1 MARKG
6 RTTILREGRY
16 YIGVMAIIFLAAL
29 IRDINMLMLLFAMM
43 AGSLFFS
50 WRYLRR
56 ALDQLHIVRGL
67 PKRISA
73 GDVLEVE
80 FEAANRR
87 RRGDGW
93 SIVLEDRITRLGQSA
108 PSRVMSPAV
117 WWARVPAGESRRA
130 VYRCRLNQRGK
141 YRFGPAHVSTHG
153 VLGLLRKRMQL
164 DEYATLTVGPR
175 LGRLAQ
181 GWGDIQHEAHQSSQK
196 SESLQGFLEGDF
208 HGLRK
213 WRSGDSR
220 RWIHWRTTARKGEL
234 MVRQFEKPSNQ
245 NLVLVVELWQPE
257 HPKGSELENVE
268 LAVSFAGTLVAERCR
283 RGGSEVTVSIAASE
297 GMLWNGS
304 ASIAF
309 FQDSMDALAMAE
321 ATSVDSLPAAL
332 ERALGQARP
341 GSQVVIVSSRAID
354 LAETERFSSLW
365 QDARTR
371 NWMGRI
377 RIVDS
382 SCDRLAQYFEVA

>member
-1 MARKG
+1 
-6 RTTILREGRY
+6 
-16 YIGVMAIIFLAAL
+16 
-29 IRDINMLMLLFAMM
+29 
-43 AGSLFFS
+43 
-50 WRYLRR
+50 
-56 ALDQLHIVRGL
+56 
-67 PKRISA
+67 
-73 GDVLEVE
+73 
-80 FEAANRR
+80 
-87 RRGDGW
+87 
-93 SIVLEDRITRLGQSA
+93 
-108 PSRVMSPAV
+108 
-117 WWARVPAGESRRA
+117 
-130 VYRCRLNQRGK
+130 
-141 YRFGPAHVSTHG
+141 
-153 VLGLLRKRMQL
+153 MQL

-181 GWGDIQHEAHQSSQK
+181 GWGDIQHEAHQSSQQ

-208 HGLRK
+208 HGLRN

-257 HPKGSELENVE
+257 HPKTSELENVE

-283 RGGSEVTVSIAASE
+283 RGGSEITVSMAASE

-309 FQDSMDALAMAE
+309 FQDSMDALAVAE
-321 ATSVDSLPAAL
+321 ATAVDSLPAAL
-332 ERALGQARP
+332 ERALDQARP

-382 SCDRLAQYFEVA
+382 SCERLAQYFEVA